1 MKAYSNKIA
10 KFLIVFM
17 VIINAGMVQAQTN
30 STAALNKK
38 IEQLIKKMTLK
49 EKIAMLHGNSLF
61 SSAGVD
67 RLGIPELTCDDGPWV
82 FAKKYSAITGRR
94 LTGQPIQLLFSPTAR
109 HWPQPG
115 TRN

>member
-10 KFLIVFM
+10 KFLIVFT

-49 EKIAMLHGNSLF
+49 EKISMLHGNSLF
-61 SSAGVD
+61 SSDGVK
-67 RLGIPELTCDDGPWV
+67 RLGIPELTCDDGPLGVREEVKRFEWTPMGL
-82 FAKKYSAITGRR
+82 KIDSATFFPNGSA
-94 LTGQPIQLLFSPTAR
+94 LAAT
-109 HWPQPG
+109 
-115 TRN
+115 